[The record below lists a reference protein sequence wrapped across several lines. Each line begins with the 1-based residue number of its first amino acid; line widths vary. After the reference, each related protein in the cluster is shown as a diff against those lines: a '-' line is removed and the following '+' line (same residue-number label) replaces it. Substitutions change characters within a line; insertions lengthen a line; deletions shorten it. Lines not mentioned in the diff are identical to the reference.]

1 MLEKMK
7 EELEFKVSNDEADK
21 VEENYE
27 QLHEKVNK
35 GVEDE
40 ELGIEEKKKKNAKL
54 E

>member
-7 EELEFKVSNDEADK
+7 EELEFKATNDGADK

-27 QLHEKVNK
+27 QLREKVNK

-40 ELGIEEKKKKNAKL
+40 DIDIEEKKNKNAKL